1 MIKLIKENF
10 AQYIHRCKLCKS
22 WFVYD
27 IKDYIDDCYYDDY
40 IGYVQCPCCK
50 SRNKIKFKIKYKS
63 SKKINENYKSLYEE
77 SLKEQK
83 RLENTNNNFLL
94 DTKKLNNTIK
104 ELKNKLNKYEYDQE
118 NYEELFREFKIADT
132 KLGGVNDY
140 IENYLNLDKKNNLAT
155 KYIKEIKEIINKK

>member
-1 MIKLIKENF
+1 MITLIKENLT
-10 AQYIHRCKLCKS
+10 QYVHRCKVCKS

-27 IKDYIDDCYYDDY
+27 IKDYVANCYSANN
-40 IGYVQCPCCK
+40 GYVSCPCCH
-50 SRNKIKFKIKYKS
+50 NKNRIKFKIKYKS

-94 DTKKLNNTIK
+94 DTEKLNNTIK
-104 ELKNKLNKYEYDQE
+104 ELENKYKHDQE
-118 NYEELFREFKIADT
+118 DYEDLFQAFKIADT
-132 KLGGVNDY
+132 KLGDVDDY
-140 IENYLNLDKKNNLAT
+140 IENYLNSDKKNNLAT